1 MKRNFPNRNHWR
13 AYYLLRFGALVLFSA
28 MPAQGA
34 PFQRPKAPMPASGMQ
49 QFQKPAVLSMRVDE
63 GRITATIVDSPL
75 QNVLADL
82 AARTGI
88 IFEVRSQENPLVSMS
103 LHRVSLQEAIQR
115 IAPGSNTIY
124 FYGKSQGDSDRITL
138 VQLFPRIDTSPQPSI
153 LYLGTG
159 AITKGNDIADSPL
172 Q

>member
-1 MKRNFPNRNHWR
+1 
-13 AYYLLRFGALVLFSA
+13 
-28 MPAQGA
+28 MPV
-34 PFQRPKAPMPASGMQ
+34 SGMQ
-49 QFQKPAVLSMRVDE
+49 QSQKPAVLSMRVDE
-63 GRITATIVDSPL
+63 GRITATIADSPL

-88 IFEVRSQENPLVSMS
+88 IFEVRSQENPLVSVN

-124 FYGKSQGDSDRITL
+124 FYGKNQGDSDRITL
-138 VQLFPRIDTSPQPSI
+138 VRLFPRTGTSPQPSI

-159 AITKGNDIADSPL
+159 AITKDNDAADSPL

>member
-13 AYYLLRFGALVLFSA
+13 AYYLLRLGALVLFTA
-28 MPAQGA
+28 LPAQGA
-34 PFQRPKAPMPASGMQ
+34 PFQQPKAQMPVSGMPQ
-49 QFQKPAVLSMRVDE
+49 SQKPAVLSMRVDE
-63 GRITATIVDSPL
+63 GRVTATIMDSPL

-88 IFEVRSQENPLVSMS
+88 IFEVRSQENPLVSVN
-103 LHRVSLQEAIQR
+103 LHRVTLQEAIQR
-115 IAPGSNTIY
+115 IAPASNTIY
-124 FYGKSQGDSDRITL
+124 FYGKKQGASDRITL
-138 VQLFPRIDTSPQPSI
+138 VRLFPRSGTSSQPSI

-159 AITKGNDIADSPL
+159 AITKSNYSADSPL

>member
-1 MKRNFPNRNHWR
+1 MKRNFPNKNHWR
-13 AYYLLRFGALVLFSA
+13 AYYLLRFGVLVLFTA
-28 MPAQGA
+28 IPAQGA
-34 PFQRPKAPMPASGMQ
+34 PFQRPRAPMPVSGTQ

-63 GRITATIVDSPL
+63 GRISATIVDSPL

-88 IFEVRSQENPLVSMS
+88 IFEVRSQENPLVSVT
-103 LHRVSLQEAIQR
+103 LQRVSLQEAIQR
-115 IAPGSNTIY
+115 VAPASNTIY
-124 FYGKSQGDSDRITL
+124 FYGKNQGDSDRILL
-138 VQLFPRIDTSPQPSI
+138 VRLFPRIGTPPQPSI

-159 AITKGNDIADSPL
+159 AITKGNDIADSPS

>member
-1 MKRNFPNRNHWR
+1 M
-13 AYYLLRFGALVLFSA
+13 LRFGALVLFTA

-34 PFQRPKAPMPASGMQ
+34 PFQRPNAPMPASGMQ
-49 QFQKPAVLSMRVDE
+49 QFQKPAVLNMRVDE

-88 IFEVRSQENPLVSMS
+88 IFEVRSQENPLVSVN
-103 LHRVSLQEAIQR
+103 LYRVSLQEAIQR
-115 IAPGSNTIY
+115 MAPGSNSIY
-124 FYGKSQGDSDRITL
+124 FYGKNQGDSDGITL
-138 VQLFPRIDTSPQPSI
+138 VRLFPRTNTSPQPSI

>member
-1 MKRNFPNRNHWR
+1 M
-13 AYYLLRFGALVLFSA
+13 LFTA
-28 MPAQGA
+28 MPAQGT
-34 PFQRPKAPMPASGMQ
+34 PFQLPKAPMPASGMQ
-49 QFQKPAVLSMRVDE
+49 QSQQPAVLSMRVDE

-75 QNVLADL
+75 QNVLTDL

-88 IFEVRSQENPLVSMS
+88 IFEVRSQENPLVSVI

-115 IAPGSNTIY
+115 MAPGSNTIY
-124 FYGKSQGDSDRITL
+124 FYGNNQGDPDRITL
-138 VQLFPRIDTSPQPSI
+138 VRLFPRSNTSPQPSI

-159 AITKGNDIADSPL
+159 AITKGNDIAESSL

>member
-1 MKRNFPNRNHWR
+1 MKRHFPNRNHWR
-13 AYYLLRFGALVLFSA
+13 AYYLLRFGVLVLFTA

-34 PFQRPKAPMPASGMQ
+34 PFQQPRSPMPVSGMQ
-49 QFQKPAVLSMRVDE
+49 QLQKPAVLRMRVDE
-63 GRITATIVDSPL
+63 GMITATIVDSPL

-88 IFEVRSQENPLVSMS
+88 IFEVRSQENPLVSVN
-103 LHRVSLQEAIQR
+103 LRRVSLLEAIQR
-115 IAPGSNTIY
+115 IAPGNNTICL
-124 FYGKSQGDSDRITL
+124 YGKNQSGSDRITL
-138 VQLFPRIDTSPQPSI
+138 VRLFPRAGTSPQPSI

-159 AITKGNDIADSPL
+159 AITKGNDTTDSPL

>member
-1 MKRNFPNRNHWR
+1 M
-13 AYYLLRFGALVLFSA
+13 LFTA

-34 PFQRPKAPMPASGMQ
+34 PFQRPRAPMPVSGMQ
-49 QFQKPAVLSMRVDE
+49 QYQKPAVLSMRVDE

-88 IFEVRSQENPLVSMS
+88 IFEVRSQENPLVSVN
-103 LHRVSLQEAIQR
+103 LNRVSLQEAIQR
-115 IAPGSNTIY
+115 IAPGSNTIC
-124 FYGKSQGDSDRITL
+124 FYGKNQGDSDRITL
-138 VQLFPRIDTSPQPSI
+138 VRLFPRMDTSPQPSI

-159 AITKGNDIADSPL
+159 TITKGNDIADSPS

>member
-13 AYYLLRFGALVLFSA
+13 AYYLLRFGGLVLCTA
-28 MPAQGA
+28 MPAQGS
-34 PFQRPKAPMPASGMQ
+34 PFQRPNAPMPVSGMQ
-49 QFQKPAVLSMRVDE
+49 QYQRPAVLSMRVDE

-82 AARTGI
+82 AARTGV
-88 IFEVRSQENPLVSMS
+88 IFEVRSQENPLVSLN

-115 IAPGSNTIY
+115 IAPGSNTIC
-124 FYGKSQGDSDRITL
+124 FYGKNQGDSDRITL
-138 VQLFPRIDTSPQPSI
+138 VQLFPRIGTSQQPSI

-159 AITKGNDIADSPL
+159 TITKGNDIADSPS

>member
-1 MKRNFPNRNHWR
+1 MLFT
-13 AYYLLRFGALVLFSA
+13 AL
-28 MPAQGA
+28 PAQGA

-63 GRITATIVDSPL
+63 GRITATIADSPL

-88 IFEVRSQENPLVSMS
+88 IFEVRSQENPLVSVN

-124 FYGKSQGDSDRITL
+124 FYGKNRGDSDRITL
-138 VQLFPRIDTSPQPSI
+138 VRLFPRIDMSPQPSI

-159 AITKGNDIADSPL
+159 AITKSNDIEDSPL